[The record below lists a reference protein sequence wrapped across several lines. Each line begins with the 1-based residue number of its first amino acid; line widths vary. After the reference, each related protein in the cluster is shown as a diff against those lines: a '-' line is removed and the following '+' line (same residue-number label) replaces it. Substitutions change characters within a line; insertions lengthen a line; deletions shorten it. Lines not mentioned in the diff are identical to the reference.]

1 MHMYVLNDHIYKYM
15 GLGFDCKSEKVTM
28 KYFIDLIIIV
38 SKSKD
43 VEQNH
48 THVFPLW
55 GADNYDLS
63 SPLPFS

>member
-15 GLGFDCKSEKVTM
+15 GLGFDCKSKVTM

-48 THVFPLW
+48 THVFPL
-55 GADNYDLS
+55 
-63 SPLPFS
+63 